1 MISAPTPPDA
11 VTVSPAPESDPTYKA
26 RLHPWCI
33 VRLLPKCQ
41 RIVVGRFRKR
51 NDAEAH
57 QRTLTRLMP
66 KAEFIVLFDAPK
78 ATKKTPES
86 TPTQTENSFL

>member
-1 MISAPTPPDA
+1 MISAPTPPNA
-11 VTVSPAPESDPTYKA
+11 VTASPAPESYPTYKA

-51 NDAEAH
+51 NDAEDH
-57 QRTLTRLMP
+57 RRTLRQLMP
-66 KAEFIVLFDAPK
+66 QAQFIVLFDAPK
-78 ATKKTPES
+78 IAKATSEPVRD
-86 TPTQTENSFL
+86 

>member
-1 MISAPTPPDA
+1 MISAPTPPNA
-11 VTVSPAPESDPTYKA
+11 VTVSSAPESYPTADSAYKA

-57 QRTLTRLMP
+57 QRTLRQLIP
-66 KAEFIVLFDAPK
+66 QAQFIILFDALDDI
-78 ATKKTPES
+78 TRRLNE
-86 TPTQTENSFL
+86 QL